1 MQLTGED
8 DVAVPT
14 HLYKVIVAENSN
26 LQTLGAFIVPNEPIK
41 AKQSLKNYEVPLE
54 HLESSTGL
62 HFLEKFD
69 RSSARNLCEVEGCK
83 LSNKEELDLFH
94 IHKRMAGAKDQIALD
109 KAWSELAKKNYKPT
123 KKLQDAYNEKLR
135 FFREL

>member
-26 LQTLGAFIVPNEPIK
+26 LKTLGAFIVPNEPIK
-41 AKQSLKNYEVPLE
+41 AKQSLKKYEVPLDQ
-54 HLESSTGL
+54 LESSTGL

-83 LSNKEELDLFH
+83 LTNKEELDTFY
-94 IHKRMAGAKDQIALD
+94 IHKRIVGANDQGALD
-109 KAWSELAKKNYKPT
+109 KAWSALAKKNYKPT
-123 KKLQDAYNEKLR
+123 KKLQDAYNEKVR
-135 FFREL
+135 SFREL